1 MRWFRKWVLHN
12 WSLKLMA
19 LLISFLLWATYSA
32 EPVAEI
38 GFAVPIE
45 FVNVPSR
52 MEIANDVPTVVHVR
66 VRGRSAL
73 LRRLI
78 PPDLGVVLDLSG
90 RTAGS
95 GMVEL
100 DPQEVDAPYGVQI
113 VRIDPQELRIHLVP
127 RENSP

>member
-52 MEIANDVPTVVHVR
+52 LEIANDVPTVVHIR

-73 LRRLI
+73 LRRLT
-78 PPDLGVVLDLSG
+78 PSDLGISLDLSG
-90 RTAGS
+90 RTGGV

-100 DPQEVDAPYGVQI
+100 DAQEVDAPYGVQI
-113 VRIDPQELRIHLVP
+113 VRIDPQELRVHLVP
-127 RENSP
+127 RDNSP

>member
-52 MEIANDVPTVVHVR
+52 LEIANDVPTVVHIR

-73 LRRLI
+73 LRRLT
-78 PPDLGVVLDLSG
+78 PSDLGISLDLSG
-90 RTAGS
+90 RTGGV

-100 DPQEVDAPYGVQI
+100 DAQEVDAPYGVQI
-113 VRIDPQELRIHLVP
+113 VRIDPRELRVHLVP
-127 RENSP
+127 RDNSP

>member
-1 MRWFRKWVLHN
+1 
-12 WSLKLMA
+12 MA

-52 MEIANDVPTVVHVR
+52 LEIANDVPTVVHIR

-73 LRRLI
+73 LRRLT
-78 PPDLGVVLDLSG
+78 PSDLGISLDLSG
-90 RTAGS
+90 RTGGV

-100 DPQEVDAPYGVQI
+100 DAQEVDAPYGVQI
-113 VRIDPQELRIHLVP
+113 VRIDPQELRVHLVP
-127 RENSP
+127 RDNSP

>member
-32 EPVAEI
+32 QPVAEI

-45 FVNVPSR
+45 FVDVPAQL
-52 MEIANDVPTVVHVR
+52 EIANDVPMSVHIR

-73 LRRLI
+73 LRRLT
-78 PPDLGVVLDLSG
+78 PSDLGISLDLSG
-90 RTAGS
+90 RAAGS
-95 GMVEL
+95 GMIL
-100 DPQEVDAPYGVQI
+100 LQAQDVDAPYGVQI
-113 VRIDPQELRIHLVP
+113 VRIDPQQLRIHLVA
-127 RENSP
+127 RGSSP

>member
-45 FVNVPSR
+45 FVNVPSKL
-52 MEIANDVPTVVHVR
+52 EIANDVPTVVHIR

-73 LRRLI
+73 LRRLT
-78 PPDLGVVLDLSG
+78 PSDLGISLDLSG
-90 RTAGS
+90 RTGGV

-100 DPQEVDAPYGVQI
+100 DAQEVDAPYGVQI
-113 VRIDPQELRIHLVP
+113 VRIDPQELRVHLVP
-127 RENSP
+127 RDNSP

>member
-45 FVNVPSR
+45 FVNVPSKL
-52 MEIANDVPTVVHVR
+52 EIANDVPTVVHIR

-73 LRRLI
+73 LRRLT
-78 PPDLGVVLDLSG
+78 PSDLGISLDLSG
-90 RTAGS
+90 RTGGA

-100 DPQEVDAPYGVQI
+100 DAQEVDAPYGVQI
-113 VRIDPQELRIHLVP
+113 VRIDPQELRVHLVP
-127 RENSP
+127 RDNSP